1 MTRWRGRGCG
11 AAGGASRPVR
21 RRFRREVTA
30 VGGSRSGGGV
40 ALTGF
45 GKRHD
50 GVASNLEV
58 QYIQNFKFFT
68 F

>member
-58 QYIQNFKFFT
+58 QYIRCRNAEES
-68 F
+68 